1 MLDFQG
7 TARLRARDS
16 GSMNFPSKQLHL
28 PDSELTRLVMDPVSF
43 EVVQQAIYPDRPC
56 VRVEG
61 FS

>member
-1 MLDFQG
+1 
-7 TARLRARDS
+7 
-16 GSMNFPSKQLHL
+16 MNFPSKQLHL